1 MGVDVHRGTDVRVP
15 QQFLHVLGRGSVR
28 QEIARE
34 GVTKHMEV
42 EVRQTLYLLLC
53 LAAHDA
59 HRRWRLYRPVRP
71 ETDEGNLLVPL
82 RRILRPRQG
91 VDLIIDTVFLPGLSI
106 VVEAVELAIAQ
117 AVLALFP
124 LGRFEDRRQRVAEIH
139 STDFLPL
146 GGPDLRL
153 VSRPVVA
160 DAPPHRQ
167 ILLVQVDVLPGEG
180 ADLANP
186 KPCVVGNLDGQ
197 QGRIV
202 LLFQKR
208 KGNSMIYENLTS
220 KNVDKYIQ
228 YLKKALSIEPD
239 LMVAECVDELG
250 IIERLND
257 PFYQNTPSILAIDE
271 GKVVGRI
278 EYHFYGCLQD
288 GHRMAYVDWVYV
300 LPEYRHNGIAQQL
313 FKEFEN
319 ECIKHNIDQYYLIRA
334 TNPDADNFYHSFEDV
349 HLDDEPMLRK
359 MFGER

>member
-1 MGVDVHRGTDVRVP
+1 MTA
-15 QQFLHVLGRGSVR
+15 
-28 QEIARE
+28 IA
-34 GVTKHMEV
+34 G
-42 EVRQTLYLLLC
+42 
-53 LAAHDA
+53 
-59 HRRWRLYRPVRP
+59 
-71 ETDEGNLLVPL
+71 
-82 RRILRPRQG
+82 
-91 VDLIIDTVFLPGLSI
+91 TVFIHMIILKVI
-106 VVEAVELAIAQ
+106 AI
-117 AVLALFP
+117 L
-124 LGRFEDRRQRVAEIH
+124 ENTEKY
-139 STDFLPL
+139 S
-146 GGPDLRL
+146 
-153 VSRPVVA
+153 
-160 DAPPHRQ
+160 
-167 ILLVQVDVLPGEG
+167 
-180 ADLANP
+180 
-186 KPCVVGNLDGQ
+186 
-197 QGRIV
+197 
-202 LLFQKR
+202 R